1 MTLLELGLV
10 VHQLRPGRE
19 RIHDRI
25 PAADSG
31 LVQQDAGSLLAL
43 QAACGR
49 TAGPGRAVVVSA
61 RRRDSG
67 VQRLHDHLVL
77 NGERALLAE
86 HQTSSA

>member
-19 RIHDRI
+19 RMHDRI

-67 VQRLHDHLVL
+67 VQRSHDHLARL
-77 NGERALLAE
+77 ERTERCVGAE
-86 HQTSSA
+86 L